1 MAYCRDCS
9 VILPP
14 HVGPGRPRTRCAEC
28 SPARNRGRKP
38 APVSVLAVV
47 HTPPADVVEAAR
59 RELTAAG
66 RAESS
71 AGLAALVLAQ
81 RLQDSL
87 TDSSVNCATVAKQFS
102 AAMAEA
108 MAAATPAEDV
118 DELEVLRRRR
128 G

>member
-1 MAYCRDCS
+1 MAKCRDCS
-9 VILPP
+9 ANLPP
-14 HVGPGRPRTRCAEC
+14 HVGRGRPRTRCAEC

-38 APVSVLAVV
+38 APVVSFPVLQ
-47 HTPPADVVEAAR
+47 TPPADVVEAAR

-81 RLQDSL
+81 RLHDSL
-87 TDSSVNCATVAKQFS
+87 TDSSVNCAAVAKQFS

-108 MAAATPAEDV
+108 MAEAAKAEDV
-118 DELEVLRRRR
+118 DELEMLRRRR